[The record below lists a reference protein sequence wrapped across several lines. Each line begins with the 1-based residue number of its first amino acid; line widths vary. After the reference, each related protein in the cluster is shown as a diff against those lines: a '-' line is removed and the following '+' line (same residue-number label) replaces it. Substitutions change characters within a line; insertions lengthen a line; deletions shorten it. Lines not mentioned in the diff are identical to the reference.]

1 MQAPVQQVPSF
12 AAPTVTTGGFK
23 MGAETKAFV
32 PKGKFA
38 LNQEDF
44 GGGLD
49 DLDAEPVKKGK
60 GGKKG
65 KKGGKV
71 MVKVEP
77 KVEEEVVDETTAW
90 KGKPSE
96 FFIMKEPTAAPTV

>member
-1 MQAPVQQVPSF
+1 
-12 AAPTVTTGGFK
+12 

-60 GGKKG
+60 GGKKINAAAAAALE
-65 KKGGKV
+65 KKRLIDEFNAK
-71 MVKVEP
+71 KD
-77 KVEEEVVDETTAW
+77 EEE
-90 KGKPSE
+90 KKR
-96 FFIMKEPTAAPTV
+96 